1 MLEGII
7 VKGIGGFYYVKTEN
21 GILECRARGLFR
33 EEKLV
38 PLVGDRVKIR
48 ISPEDNTGYIKEIKP
63 RESQLLRPPVANIT
77 QTIIIM
83 SIKEPNINFWLLD
96 RFLVMAEFEGLNI
109 HVCINKVDLER
120 GDKVKEINN
129 IYSKA
134 GYSII
139 NTSIIDNKG
148 IDELREKLKNN
159 ITVFAGPSG
168 VGKSSLL
175 NKIHPG
181 LNLKTGDIS
190 RKTTRGKH
198 TTRHVEL
205 IEIDSNSYVLDSPGF
220 SSLDLS
226 FIEREED
233 LGFYFK
239 EIKEYSGDC
248 KFISCVHYK
257 EPDCEVKRQLEK
269 GNISNSRYENYLN
282 FLDEIKSIRRY

>member
-7 VKGIGGFYYVKTEN
+7 VKGIGGFYYVKTKN
-21 GILECRARGLFR
+21 GIFECRARGLFR

-38 PLVGDRVKIR
+38 PTVGDRVKIR

-83 SIKEPNINFWLLD
+83 SIKEPNINLWLLD

>member
-21 GILECRARGLFR
+21 GIFECRARGLFR
-33 EEKLV
+33 EENLV

-83 SIKEPNINFWLLD
+83 SIKEPNINLWLLD